1 MGMWR
6 NPEAERFAFATG
18 QVGRFTP
25 HSWCRCGGIGRHAA
39 LKMLWRQLRVGST
52 PTSGT
57 TCAGRVRLPFR
68 HFIRL
73 SARAPKNL

>member
-1 MGMWR
+1 MWR
-6 NPEAERFAFATG
+6 NPERIAFGDPTG

-25 HSWCRCGGIGRHAA
+25 HRWCRCGGIGRHAA

-57 TCAGRVRLPFR
+57 TCAGRVRLK
-68 HFIRL
+68 IV
-73 SARAPKNL
+73 